1 MLGLIILSLHAL
13 SKLISF
19 FKYTYLC
26 SPTITSRI
34 GVETDP
40 FHKSPVI

>member
-1 MLGLIILSLHAL
+1 MAVLIILFLHAP
-13 SKLISF
+13 SELISF
-19 FKYTYLC
+19 SKYTYLC